1 MDYTRIS
8 GLMCSKGDLIGDG
21 LIIRNICNSHFIAV
35 YWLQNRILSVVLWLR
50 NPSDLM
56 ASSSKSTAS
65 SDLALSFAIK
75 LREIRRKLRRKKRH
89 LQCMDVEEGR
99 HLEIVD
105 RDLSQLREEFAE
117 SIS

>member
-8 GLMCSKGDLIGDG
+8 GLMRSKGDLIGDG

-50 NPSDLM
+50 NPFDLM
-56 ASSSKSTAS
+56 ASSSNSTAS